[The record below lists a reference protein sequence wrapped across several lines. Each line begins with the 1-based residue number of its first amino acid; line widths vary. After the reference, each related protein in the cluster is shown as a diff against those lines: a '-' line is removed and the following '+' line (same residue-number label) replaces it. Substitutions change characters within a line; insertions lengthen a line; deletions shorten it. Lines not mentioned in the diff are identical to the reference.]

1 MMNHRECF
9 EALARHVTDA
19 DIVLPVYSSA
29 FEWLDVRPSPLN
41 YTAHG
46 AMGLGSSHGLGLAL
60 GRPDRRVIVLD
71 GDGSLLMNLGTL
83 VTAASVAPKNFY
95 HFVCEN
101 GTYEANGGHPI
112 PNKGK
117 VSFAGLARGAGYGSV
132 HEFSDLKNF
141 EQQIGAVLAE
151 PGPVFGVLKVE
162 PVGDQARD
170 YNRIH
175 GLAVRQAFKDA
186 MAKS

>member
-1 MMNHRECF
+1 MMNHRQCF
-9 EALARHVTDA
+9 EALARHIKAD

-46 AMGLGSSHGLGLAL
+46 AMGLASSHGLGLAL
-60 GRPDRRVIVLD
+60 GRPDKRVIVLD
-71 GDGSLLMNLGTL
+71 GDGSLLMNIGTL
-83 VTAASVAPKNFY
+83 VTAASLAPKNYY

-112 PNKGK
+112 PNQGK
-117 VSFAGLARGAGYGSV
+117 VSFVGLARGAGYGSV
-132 HEFSDLKNF
+132 HEFSDLRNF
-141 EQQIGAVLAE
+141 EQQIGALLSE
-151 PGPVFGVLKVE
+151 PGPMFGVLKVE
-162 PVGDQARD
+162 PLPQQRD

-175 GLAVRQAFKDA
+175 GAEVRQAFKDA
-186 MAKS
+186 IKAL